1 MSTVKK
7 RICIVLAAVLFIT
20 LLVLEIFQKNI
31 FTSATY
37 GQNLYVLS
45 SRALGGMA
53 CVLFMLA
60 FSTKSIIFPRLGI
73 KTFLVFL
80 PCMAIAI
87 NNFPFITFFSGRAT
101 IDASPTVIAVY
112 ALSQLAVGFF
122 EEVAF
127 RGCIFTVVLQR
138 CKKNRLGAFLAIVIS
153 SVIFG
158 IIHALNIFTGA
169 NPGAV
174 VLQIGYSFLIG
185 GMCSVVLLKT
195 SNIWYC
201 VILHAVYN
209 FAGGV
214 VPNCGGG
221 VIWDTPTVIL
231 TAVIAVIV
239 AAYVIFLL
247 FTIRPTEIQG
257 VLNDDNK
264 EEQTNTEK

>member
-1 MSTVKK
+1 MSTLKK
-7 RICIVLAAVLFIT
+7 RICVVLAAVLFAA
-20 LLVLEIFQKNI
+20 LLVLEIFQKSI
-31 FTSATY
+31 FTSPTY

-53 CVLFMLA
+53 CVLFILA
-60 FSTKSIIFPRLGI
+60 FSSKSIIFPRLGI
-73 KTFLVFL
+73 KTFLLFL
-80 PCMAIAI
+80 PCMAVAV

-101 IDASPTVIAVY
+101 IDSSPLVIAVY

-122 EEVAF
+122 EEMAF

-153 SVIFG
+153 SLIFG

-185 GMCSVVLLKT
+185 GMCSVIFLKT

-214 VPNCGGG
+214 VPNCGVG

-231 TAVIAVIV
+231 TTVVAVAV

-247 FTIRPTEIQG
+247 FKIHTSDIQKI
-257 VLNDDNK
+257 LNDGVAG
-264 EEQTNTEK
+264 EQTNI